1 MSEITEHLLSAPGAD
16 GRWISSSPRTPAEL
30 LLSPARVSA
39 RPADGAREKFSGWNC
54 ASAHPGEEER
64 VLNGFSLSR
73 VPLRIITAAAA
84 QHLSAGIPVVPPF
97 WSNNIEKRCPSFI
110 SAPSHSRVSKLT
122 LATQGVSGRRFGKKT
137 TTKQYQPF
145 FFYLFYSDRLQC
157 FALLA
162 ETAGSLGGISVPS
175 KWETISENLP
185 RVPRWAQLRNPDSLV
200 ISG

>member
-1 MSEITEHLLSAPGAD
+1 MPFFGGNKPGIFWHVLRDCGILNWSAFSFVKGISDKWDNGASSLIS
-16 GRWISSSPRTPAEL
+16 RWISSSPRTPAEL
-30 LLSPARVSA
+30 LLSLARLSA
-39 RPADGAREKFSGWNC
+39 RPADGAREKFSGWNG

-122 LATQGVSGRRFGKKT
+122 LATQGVSGRRFGKKQQQNNT
-137 TTKQYQPF
+137 SPF
-145 FFYLFYSDRLQC
+145 FIC
-157 FALLA
+157 FIQTVYNVLLC
-162 ETAGSLGGISVPS
+162 
-175 KWETISENLP
+175 
-185 RVPRWAQLRNPDSLV
+185 
-200 ISG
+200 